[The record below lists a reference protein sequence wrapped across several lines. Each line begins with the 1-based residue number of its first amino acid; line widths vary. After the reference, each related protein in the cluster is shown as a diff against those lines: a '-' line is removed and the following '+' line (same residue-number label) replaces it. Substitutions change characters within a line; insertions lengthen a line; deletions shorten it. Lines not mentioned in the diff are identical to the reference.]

1 MGKNKM
7 SNIITN
13 NNDIQIT
20 INSNNTAQITINS
33 NENLQLLP
41 KLDDNTSFGTDD
53 PTPVPDIDLQ
63 STLTMEET
71 S

>member
-1 MGKNKM
+1 M

-13 NNDIQIT
+13 NSDIQIT

-41 KLDDNTSFGTDD
+41 KLDDNTSFGTEDL
-53 PTPVPDIDLQ
+53 TLAPDIDLQ
-63 STLTMEET
+63 STSTMKEI